1 MDKLALRYLSSI
13 RKADY
18 KLQLNSMPEGQ
29 LLKEDYD
36 QFLDALCH
44 DLNVANALTVFD
56 REIKEINTL
65 SMKKDCDYA
74 RLGSLVFTL
83 KKFSDILGLSFQY
96 DALTE
101 EDKKLYQEFQDARE
115 QKNFQRSDE
124 LRPLLM
130 EKGIL

>member
-1 MDKLALRYLSSI
+1 
-13 RKADY
+13 
-18 KLQLNSMPEGQ
+18 
-29 LLKEDYD
+29 
-36 QFLDALCH
+36 
-44 DLNVANALTVFD
+44 
-56 REIKEINTL
+56 
-65 SMKKDCDYA
+65 MKKDCDYA

-101 EDKKLYQEFQDARE
+101 EDKKLYQEFQEARE